1 MNVLTELFETCP
13 ESEEVSLRQVG
24 LHSLDALIPVLKQ
37 FRELRHLDVSHNQL
51 TQLPNELADLARLV
65 ALDVSNNPLGPVKRL
80 ISVFT
85 RLPSLKSLSISLA
98 DPSDEQLLLVALP
111 KLRILNGTPLHG
123 PDMRQ
128 QSPPSKSI
136 KTLDSALPAEYVQNV
151 ASILNVLKGVG
162 QVVPPNSDEDHRVTR
177 MFEQQVEL
185 IGMSLKHET
194 QDQIASSDKHTAE
207 LLLAKFKIAIAGT
220 SYATQKAG
228 ECVPEMGLAWQ
239 TLCLLQQDIVTSFYN
254 LTLELIQNQATNAS
268 APAGNPM
275 QLKQLLEVAETLE
288 ADVQRGAQALAM
300 EQKKV
305 GQLQEEVN
313 HLRADLAVKP
323 SCSTNTPPKDTTSRS
338 PSVVHRPSSTKCV
351 ASAKEKI
358 IPPSPSSTMSAPPA
372 APTTVKN
379 LTLKQLKDLI
389 EAIYASKRKY
399 DQMNIEAKAPRETM
413 EQHMYTYLNQRF
425 GLHALIVEYASAI
438 MKGCA
443 RYSSVDC
450 DVATF
455 LHILRNELDEG
466 YLRLKLKLEETV
478 VALLRA
484 FLRGLYPRKSEGTI
498 TQKVQAKLTSAT
510 ALTRDEW
517 QSIVTYMYDTQD
529 STSILHL
536 IETRLKQSHEST
548 VDYPVFRKILLNYQ
562 MRGRL
567 KLLEEFR
574 RHFDN
579 VDRDK
584 VGILKRSDFVDL
596 VLALTPYKTQDEIA
610 QILKHLDP
618 HEHDCIT
625 FSDAVETLFKDI
637 RALRLKALA
646 PSPISSTKPVPPSP
660 L

>member
-65 ALDVSNNPLGPVKRL
+65 ALDVSNNPLGP
-80 ISVFT
+80 
-85 RLPSLKSLSISLA
+85 SLSISLA

-323 SCSTNTPPKDTTSRS
+323 SCSTNTPPKDTTS
-338 PSVVHRPSSTKCV
+338 P
-351 ASAKEKI
+351 SAKEKI

-660 L
+660 LFDR